1 MVLNKNTHNKE
12 EKMKFTTFDGDRI
25 VLAGGVRTPI
35 GQAGKSLSDI
45 PSYELGYMV
54 TEEIFKRT
62 NLPKTKVDG
71 VVVGEVNQSS
81 KAPNVARVIS
91 VKAGIPLESTAI
103 TVANNCVSG
112 LEAVLDAARRIMIG
126 EGELY
131 LAIGQDS
138 MSQGPFVLE
147 KAKENPKLATIDKLK
162 NNWGEALNLGVNVID
177 TIDEGLTDPIR
188 KINMAA
194 TGEIAAQNYDLTK
207 KDLDDYAYRSYKKA
221 YDAITAGKY
230 KKYLMSVKL
239 TDGTTLEEDEYIMS
253 KTGMVENPSR
263 FYKASVIFDSKYMSI
278 KEFYEQNKNW
288 INKPFEEGKTQAAV
302 TLFNSCP
309 RSDGA
314 GGIIV
319 TTEKKAKE
327 LGLTIQAYIKGWGMY
342 GVDPAHMGIGM
353 AFAMNKAVTESGLKF
368 SDIDN
373 FEIHEAF
380 AATVMGTM
388 REVKKSFGFDLES
401 ADKNEGKVN
410 PNGGTLALGHPIG
423 GTGIRVILNQIM
435 DFELNPSHKYS
446 INAVCAG
453 GGVGGS
459 IILER
464 P

>member
-1 MVLNKNTHNKE
+1 
-12 EKMKFTTFDGDRI
+12 
-25 VLAGGVRTPI
+25 
-35 GQAGKSLSDI
+35 
-45 PSYELGYMV
+45 
-54 TEEIFKRT
+54 
-62 NLPKTKVDG
+62 
-71 VVVGEVNQSS
+71 NQSS

-91 VKAGIPLESTAI
+91 VKAGIPLKSSAI

-126 EGELY
+126 EGTVY

-138 MSQGPFVLE
+138 MSQGPFVIE
-147 KAKENPKLATIDKLK
+147 KAKENTKLATLDKLK
-162 NNWGEALNLGVNVID
+162 KNWSEALDMGIDVID
-177 TIDEGLTDPIR
+177 TIDEGLTDPAR

-221 YDAITAGKY
+221 YDSITAGKY
-230 KKYLMSVKL
+230 KKYLMEVTTTDGSKL
-239 TDGTTLEEDEYIMS
+239 TEDEYIMS
-253 KTGMVENPSR
+253 KTGMVENPGR
-263 FYKASVIFDSKYMSI
+263 FDKASVIFDSKYMSI
-278 KEFYEQNKNW
+278 KEFYEQNQNW
-288 INKPFEEGKTQAAV
+288 INKKYEEGKSQAAV
-302 TLFNSCP
+302 TLFNACP
-309 RSDGA
+309 RSDGSGA
-314 GGIIV
+314 IIV

-327 LGLTIQAYIKGWGMY
+327 LGLPIQAVIAGWGMY

-353 AFAMNKAVTESGLKF
+353 AFAMNKAITESGLKF
-368 SDIDN
+368 EQMDN

-380 AATVMGTM
+380 AATAMGTM

-401 ADKNEGKVN
+401 ADKNDGKVN

-423 GTGIRVILNQIM
+423 GTGIRIILNQIM
-435 DFELNPSHKYS
+435 NFENNPDHKYS
-446 INAVCAG
+446 INCVCAG